1 MLDRYLFR
9 TDKLPESAGPDV
21 PRDLAWA
28 VEGYTDHQNVSEDS
42 KIKNHTVSV
51 IIEGLDDPVDD
62 FVDDWEETV
71 VNTDNAVAA
80 PPIIA
85 GVVQESIYQN
95 ETGASR
101 VEVILD
107 ISGPDD
113 GDYEVVVTPA

>member
-21 PRDLAWA
+21 PRDLTWA
-28 VEGYTDHQNVSEDS
+28 VEGYTEHQNVSEDS
-42 KIKNHTVSV
+42 KLKNHTVSV

-80 PPIIA
+80 PPIIN
-85 GVVQESIYQN
+85 GIVKESIYQN

-101 VEVILD
+101 VEVTLD

>member
-9 TDKLPESAGPDV
+9 SDKLPESSGPDV

-28 VEGYTDHQNVSEDS
+28 VEGYVERQNLSGDS
-42 KIKNHTVSV
+42 KSKSYTASV
-51 IIEGLDDPVDD
+51 IVEELDDPV
-62 FVDDWEETV
+62 EEWDEHV
-71 VNTDNAVAA
+71 VNPDNVIAS
-80 PPIIA
+80 PPRII

>member
-9 TDKLPESAGPDV
+9 TDKFPESAGPDV
-21 PRDLAWA
+21 PRDLTWA
-28 VEGYTDHQNVSEDS
+28 VEGYVEHQNVSEDS
-42 KIKNHTVSV
+42 KLKNHTVSV

-62 FVDDWEETV
+62 WEEHII
-71 VNTDNAVAA
+71 NADNVIAA
-80 PPIIA
+80 PPIIV
-85 GVVQESIYQN
+85 GVVEESIYQN

-101 VEVILD
+101 VEVVLD